1 VGVIVAVLVAAA
13 GLFIAMPAESPGPVP
28 RVGPEFGSVEAVG
41 RQLFTQ
47 TLVPFELATAL
58 LIVAV
63 VGAISVAR
71 GRSQVKKADRKVL
84 NPTQRLFGG
93 PVKGPVTDGS
103 LAKEEAR

>member
-1 VGVIVAVLVAAA
+1 VVVAAA
-13 GLFIAMPAESPGPVP
+13 GLFLTMPGESSGPAP

-71 GRSQVKKADRKVL
+71 GRSQIKKTDRKVI
-84 NPTQRLFGG
+84 NPTHRLFGG
-93 PVKGPVTDGS
+93 PVKAPVV
-103 LAKEEAR
+103 KEEVR